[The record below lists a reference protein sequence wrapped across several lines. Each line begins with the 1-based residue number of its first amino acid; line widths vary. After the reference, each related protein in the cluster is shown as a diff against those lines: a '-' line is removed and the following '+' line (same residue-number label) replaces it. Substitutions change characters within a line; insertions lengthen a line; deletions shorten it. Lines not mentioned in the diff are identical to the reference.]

1 MINLNN
7 EKTKKDLLVQMLITF
22 AITLIAA
29 MITTLLWSLLIDR
42 TGAVVDWKTSF
53 VLAIIIGVA
62 VPLSKI
68 RS

>member
-1 MINLNN
+1 MINLKN
-7 EKTKKDLLVQMLITF
+7 EKTKKDLLVQMSITF